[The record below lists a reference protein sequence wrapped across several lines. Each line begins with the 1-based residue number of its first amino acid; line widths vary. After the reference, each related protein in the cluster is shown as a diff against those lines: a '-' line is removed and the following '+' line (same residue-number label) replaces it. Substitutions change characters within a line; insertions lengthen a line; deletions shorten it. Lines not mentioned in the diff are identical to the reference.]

1 MLTNTLPVADNANMR
16 SQSLLPPAVLD
27 PARVRD
33 VARRHGL
40 DAIRWWPPNQGDLL
54 VEGLPVSLRS
64 LRAELERALGC
75 RVAIYLADCLAE
87 ETRDRIRRE
96 TVDLLAAPPAEPA
109 PAAAGP
115 GAPHQGRRRNQRRLR
130 SAPPSSTTAAAAI
143 AHTVRSTRCVR
154 QPNWEPRAP

>member
-1 MLTNTLPVADNANMR
+1 M
-16 SQSLLPPAVLD
+16 
-27 PARVRD
+27 
-33 VARRHGL
+33 
-40 DAIRWWPPNQGDLL
+40 
-54 VEGLPVSLRS
+54 
-64 LRAELERALGC
+64 ERALGC

>member
-1 MLTNTLPVADNANMR
+1 GATVGTSPPVAAGAAGSSSSGSSGSSSRRSRIVRNLKRMAIPGALPALVRGGSLCAAAPRREMLTNTLPGADNANRR

-75 RVAIYLADCLAE
+75 RVAIYLADCPAE
-87 ETRDRIRRE
+87 ETR
-96 TVDLLAAPPAEPA
+96 
-109 PAAAGP
+109 
-115 GAPHQGRRRNQRRLR
+115 
-130 SAPPSSTTAAAAI
+130 
-143 AHTVRSTRCVR
+143 
-154 QPNWEPRAP
+154 